1 MLQKGQSLST
11 TINAG
16 ESIVFV
22 IPSEVNQITLSFYS
36 GNTNL
41 EAFIQIKTYD
51 K

>member
-1 MLQKGQSLST
+1 MLQKRQSLST

-22 IPSEVNQITLSFYS
+22 IPREVNQITLSFYS
-36 GNTNL
+36 RNT